1 MVGFFLRRLLASIP
15 VLFVVSL
22 CAFSLIHVAPGDP
35 AVAMYG
41 SHLEKMRP
49 EDQIRIRTNLGLDE
63 SLPVQY
69 GKWLAGALRGELGR
83 SYMDGREVSAI
94 LLSRLPNT
102 MILNVAAMSLMLVV
116 AIVVGMTAAIKQ
128 YSWFDYIS
136 TFFAFLFYAIPSFW
150 LALLA
155 ILLFSVY
162 LGWLPSS
169 GLSTIGREFSISDR
183 ILHLLLPT
191 FVLAVSHIGA
201 YIRFVRSSMLEV
213 LSQDYMLTAHAK
225 GLWPRYIYYIH
236 AFRNALIP
244 LITYVGMSFSS
255 LIGGGYLVEMVFSY
269 PGIGQLTIYSAATR
283 DYPLLMGTVLLTGV
297 FVVVGNLL
305 ADVCCAWADPRLQ
318 VEGNERG
325 IGTHG

>member
-22 CAFSLIHVAPGDP
+22 CAFFLIHLAHGDP

-49 EDQIRIRTNLGLDE
+49 EDQIRIRTNLRLDE
-63 SLPVQY
+63 PLPLQY
-69 GKWLAGALRGELGR
+69 GKWLSGVLRGELGR
-83 SYMDGREVSAI
+83 SYMDGRDVSDI

-102 MILNVAAMSLMLVV
+102 IILNLAAMSLMLFLAVL
-116 AIVVGMTAAIKQ
+116 IGMIAAIKQ
-128 YSWFDYIS
+128 YSWFDYFS
-136 TFFAFLFYAIPSFW
+136 TFFAFLFFSIPSFW

-155 ILLFSVY
+155 ILFFSVY

-169 GLSTIGREFSISDR
+169 GLSTIGQEFNVGDR
-183 ILHLLLPT
+183 LLHLILPT
-191 FVLAVSHIGA
+191 IVLAVSHIGA
-201 YIRFVRSSMLEV
+201 YIRFIRSSLLEV
-213 LSQDYMLTAHAK
+213 LSQDYILTAHAK

-255 LIGGGYLVEMVFSY
+255 LIGGGYLVEMVFAY

-283 DYPLLMGTVLLTGV
+283 DYPLLMGTILLTGV

-318 VEGNERG
+318 LEGSERR